1 MARLWKIAVS
11 LLSILS
17 ISQFK
22 VTPVQAAEK
31 VVLRFGPFTESIS
44 LTELQSIANQGEVP
58 KNFKIYTKKL
68 SSEEGRLFVEALKTK
83 IPINVVAA
91 SKLLNT
97 RIGTTILKDLNAV
110 IRRKDEA
117 GVQAI
122 RAGVVLGATA
132 PEGFSILNF
141 IAAYPSKRLEIDL
154 LQAFKFTQNLN
165 LAFWRTQEFMI
176 AISPRLKAKNPRLSF
191 PFDPSQ
197 KGSTK
202 IKLLQLEFTDQKRN
216 RRILVDIHK
225 GTKVDTEKPLIV
237 FSHGLG
243 SVRTELKYLAKY
255 LASHGYVVAA
265 LEHPGSNE
273 ANTNSA
279 IQGQNRI
286 VQPEEFLERPRDISF
301 VLDELAKL
309 NKRPINQQLINKQLN
324 NKQLNRTVN
333 QNLLQSQFATNKVMV
348 LGYSFGGGTALAI
361 AGGELQLEK
370 LKERCQDKLTTLSL
384 GEGIQCVA
392 QELPKNRY
400 QLRDERVKSVIALN
414 PISSLMFGD
423 TGLSKIKVPTLVLAA
438 SADKTTPALTEQIAS
453 FTKIPTPKWLVGILG
468 GTHLSLKDPSTTMD
482 QDGKPSTALSGGEV
496 VGEQAKDIRDYF
508 QAIALAFASQ
518 LTPEAEL
525 YKIFLTSDYAHFA
538 STKAF
543 PFRLIT
549 EIPSDAKGIINKIL
563 DKE

>member
-22 VTPVQAAEK
+22 VTPVRAAEK

-110 IRRKDEA
+110 IRRKDKA

-154 LQAFKFTQNLN
+154 LQAFKFTQKLN

-176 AISPRLKAKNPRLSF
+176 AISPQLKAKNPRLSF

-202 IKLLQLEFTDQKRN
+202 VQLLELEFTDQKRN
-216 RRILVDIHK
+216 RNIPVNIYR

-243 SVRTELKYLAKY
+243 SVRTELKYLAKH

-273 ANTNSA
+273 ANTYSA

-301 VLDELAKL
+301 VLDELTKL
-309 NKRPINQQLINKQLN
+309 NQQSLNKQETSKPF
-324 NKQLNRTVN
+324 KQALN
-333 QNLLQSQFATNKVMV
+333 QNSFRSQFPTNKVMV

-370 LKERCQDKLTTLSL
+370 LKERCQDNLTTLSL

-482 QDGKPSTALSGGEV
+482 QNGKPSTALSGGEV
-496 VGEQAKDIRDYF
+496 VGEQAKDIRKYF

-518 LTPEAEL
+518 LTPEAER

-549 EIPSDAKGIINKIL
+549 KIPSDAKGIIKNFI